1 MKGLKKD
8 ARKIFEGANF
18 KTLIAILLIKL
29 ATNVLLIGIGI
40 ATFYVGLNVLKTTS
54 PRIFIYLL
62 LGVLIFTVL
71 ILIPLKLGIYLWLSE
86 TKKDRASPLLTVFHY
101 YRKFRSIARVII
113 FEVLL
118 IVRISIIFILYF
130 APTVGTFLFACNK
143 VYGAPKDDQLLIRL
157 LILASAATILSS
169 TIFFIKS
176 LIMQIP
182 TKFLFVMNPEKNPF
196 SIIHS
201 SNYLLRANNKDFT
214 RLLFSLWSYFFASTS
229 IFIIP
234 IPLTF
239 AYIQACLCEF
249 TKKIVYKQNQ
259 GIVAIPLSQMVIDIN
274 SDIAKFAWM

>member
-18 KTLIAILLIKL
+18 KTLLAILLIKL
-29 ATNVLLIGIGI
+29 ATNVLLIGVGI
-40 ATFYVGLNVLKTTS
+40 ATFYVGLNASKTTS
-54 PRIFIYLL
+54 PRIFVDLL
-62 LGVLIFTVL
+62 FGALIFTFL
-71 ILIPLKLGIYLWLSE
+71 ILIPLKMGIYLWLSE
-86 TKKDRASPLLTVFHY
+86 TKKDSAPPLLTVFHY
-101 YRKFRSIARVII
+101 YKDFRSLARVMI

-118 IVRISIIFILYF
+118 IVRISIIFILYL

-143 VYGAPKDDQLLIRL
+143 VYGAPKDGQLLIRL

-169 TIFFIKS
+169 TIFFFKS

-182 TKFLFVMNPEKNPF
+182 AKFLFVMNPEKNPF

-201 SNYLLRANNKDFT
+201 SSYLLRTNNKDFT
-214 RLLFSLWSYFFASTS
+214 RLLFSLWSCFFAS

-239 AYIQACLCEF
+239 AYLQACLCEF
-249 TKKIVYKQNQ
+249 TREIVYKQNQ

-274 SDIAKFAWM
+274 SRPL